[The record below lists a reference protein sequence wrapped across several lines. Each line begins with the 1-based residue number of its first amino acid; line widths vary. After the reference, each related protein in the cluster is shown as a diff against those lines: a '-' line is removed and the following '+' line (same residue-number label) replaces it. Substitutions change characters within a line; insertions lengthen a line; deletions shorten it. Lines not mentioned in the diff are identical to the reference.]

1 MRLPFI
7 QGSSVLVIATLFW
20 STIATGV
27 FQAARWLVPLL
38 VGACF
43 IERGCS
49 PYTEGTVL
57 RTARAAAIPSDGEGR
72 QAAPTAQRLQA
83 TALHRM
89 FARLARRTE
98 GPNSAIMPGRWSR
111 SGRHERPAWSTWHS
125 ARRTAKS
132 WTWGRFW

>member
-49 PYTEGTVL
+49 PYTEGTVAHRSCRRHPVRRGGAASRPNGTAVASN
-57 RTARAAAIPSDGEGR
+57 RTPQDVRAASQEN
-72 QAAPTAQRLQA
+72 
-83 TALHRM
+83 
-89 FARLARRTE
+89 RRTQQCY
-98 GPNSAIMPGRWSR
+98 
-111 SGRHERPAWSTWHS
+111 H
-125 ARRTAKS
+125 ARTLEQIGAA
-132 WTWGRFW
+132 